1 MPNHSCGHA
10 CVRQDVDDAASYA
23 SRFSAW
29 VSALRAALGRD
40 DDPSSLPVM
49 VVGVTAATAQLT
61 HLRSLREQI
70 FTLPQVP
77 IDSLPT
83 STVENVIYNET
94 LWEMV

>member
-1 MPNHSCGHA
+1 
-10 CVRQDVDDAASYA
+10 VDDAASYA

-49 VVGVTAATAQLT
+49 VVGVTAASTAKLT

-70 FTLPQVP
+70 FTLPQVT